1 MMTEN
6 MTLNND
12 TRVELQNFASEL
24 LYKDLHDTIMRNLSM
39 LEESNRFYNWYHGFT
54 ELELPFYQ
62 FRHCLYWGFEKCQM
76 FYSISTVATSGSI
89 STKYFGEKFDAN
101 KVEREIT
108 YDVDIYVD
116 PLVSNNPNV
125 TLHVEI
131 EKNAINVKDLST
143 GDETYDT
150 YHDNSIIAST
160 NFTPPGGEKS
170 FELDRGVS
178 LQEMEN
184 QKMNLMPGF
193 RITWYYTGIEDKQ
206 PYREWSNTFVRK
218 SSIYTFCN

>member
-1 MMTEN
+1 MN
-6 MTLNND
+6 
-12 TRVELQNFASEL
+12 
-24 LYKDLHDTIMRNLSM
+24 H
-39 LEESNRFYNWYHGFT
+39 
-54 ELELPFYQ
+54 P
-62 FRHCLYWGFEKCQM
+62 
-76 FYSISTVATSGSI
+76 
-89 STKYFGEKFDAN
+89 
-101 KVEREIT
+101 
-108 YDVDIYVD
+108 
-116 PLVSNNPNV
+116 
-125 TLHVEI
+125 LHVEI